1 MMAFFDSLVQQGR
14 DRQVYSH
21 DEYIRLV
28 MRSDSLVSHD
38 YSSQSVEE
46 NPQMMAFFDSLV
58 QREIEGFEGSS
69 SSSSSDE
76 EANDDEEYSQTVVEP
91 EEDDEDQNIE
101 SESGENR
108 ESESGENR
116 ESESGES
123 QRRERVLQRI
133 SLNVADGLL
142 SSDVGAGHRLRVVE
156 EVGGPANSF
165 SRAQQTQTP
174 PENSQNRIAA
184 LIAQRR
190 SMIVR
195 RAQKE
200 EKGNEKHV
208 EERIKR
214 AARLLKGQEGEVD
227 TKESSDE
234 MAQDDDEE
242 EDVGE
247 EEDV

>member
-1 MMAFFDSLVQQGR
+1 MRYNHSRAVIATSGVEKVVKLWSALPLPPQARNGSRESGR

-69 SSSSSDE
+69 SSSEEGADDE
-76 EANDDEEYSQTVVEP
+76 EEYSQTVVEP
-91 EEDDEDQNIE
+91 EEEEDENIE
-101 SESGENR
+101 IDENV
-108 ESESGENR
+108 

-142 SSDVGAGHRLRVVE
+142 SSDVGSGHRVRVVE
-156 EVGGPANSF
+156 EVSF
-165 SRAQQTQTP
+165 S
-174 PENSQNRIAA
+174 
-184 LIAQRR
+184 
-190 SMIVR
+190 
-195 RAQKE
+195 
-200 EKGNEKHV
+200 
-208 EERIKR
+208 
-214 AARLLKGQEGEVD
+214 
-227 TKESSDE
+227 
-234 MAQDDDEE
+234 
-242 EDVGE
+242 
-247 EEDV
+247 

>member
-1 MMAFFDSLVQQGR
+1 MIATSGVEKVVKLWSALPLPQARSGSRESGR

-76 EANDDEEYSQTVVEP
+76 GADVEEEYSQTVVEP
-91 EEDDEDQNIE
+91 EEDDED
-101 SESGENR
+101 ENM
-108 ESESGENR
+108 GMDENVD
-116 ESESGES
+116 SGES

-142 SSDVGAGHRLRVVE
+142 SSDVGVGHRVRVVE
-156 EVGGPANSF
+156 EVSF
-165 SRAQQTQTP
+165 T
-174 PENSQNRIAA
+174 
-184 LIAQRR
+184 LCLLR
-190 SMIVR
+190 S
-195 RAQKE
+195 
-200 EKGNEKHV
+200 
-208 EERIKR
+208 
-214 AARLLKGQEGEVD
+214 
-227 TKESSDE
+227 TK
-234 MAQDDDEE
+234 
-242 EDVGE
+242 
-247 EEDV
+247 

>member
-1 MMAFFDSLVQQGR
+1 MRYNHSRAVIATSGVEKVVKLWSALPLPPQARNGSRESGR

-101 SESGENR
+101 SESGENL

-142 SSDVGAGHRLRVVE
+142 SSDVGAGHRVRVVE
-156 EVGGPANSF
+156 EVNITQSF
-165 SRAQQTQTP
+165 VIFWKDFCEQVVSH
-174 PENSQNRIAA
+174 
-184 LIAQRR
+184 L
-190 SMIVR
+190 
-195 RAQKE
+195 
-200 EKGNEKHV
+200 
-208 EERIKR
+208 
-214 AARLLKGQEGEVD
+214 
-227 TKESSDE
+227 
-234 MAQDDDEE
+234 
-242 EDVGE
+242 
-247 EEDV
+247 